1 VIGYSAFLTSS
12 LWVANS
18 TLADVTNRTRR
29 KKTAKRENDF
39 GFQLYTAVLP
49 LGLSLKPSFFPD
61 AS

>member
-1 VIGYSAFLTSS
+1 MIGYSAFLTSS

-49 LGLSLKPSFFPD
+49 LGLEGV
-61 AS
+61 